1 MLKIKVS
8 ELEQALS
15 TLLEEL
21 RRREGET
28 VGLSSVDYYWAIGP
42 EELYDPYR
50 EPTRFTLGQLSDDIG
65 EISGLARGETPPVA
79 RDLVKLSAI
88 LAAIGHK
95 GGW

>member
-1 MLKIKVS
+1 MLKINLS
-8 ELEQALS
+8 ELEKTLS
-15 TLLEEL
+15 ILLEEL

-28 VGLSSVDYYWAIGP
+28 VGLGPVDYYWAIGP

-65 EISGLARGETPPVA
+65 EISRVAGEETPPVA